1 MATRL
6 FKIWSLIYLH
16 LYTTN
21 FCVII
26 INIIKK
32 LNIPSKYI
40 KEMKNQ
46 TLKKGLINFNYPFNG
61 KKKGIKRLELDN
73 GFSRSKSL
81 TVPQDQIIDKD
92 GD

>member
-32 LNIPSKYI
+32 LNIPSEYI
-40 KEMKNQ
+40 EEMKNQ
-46 TLKKGLINFNYPFNG
+46 TPKKGLINFNYPLSS
-61 KKKGIKRLELDN
+61 KKKGIKRLEPDN
-73 GFSRSKSL
+73 RFSYSKSL
-81 TVPQDQIIDKD
+81 TTP
-92 GD
+92 